1 MGRYAFFNTG
11 FEYKFT
17 FATQPSEDML
27 KFGGTPKFVYEGD
40 HEHKWTIVDRPR
52 ILDRIRDIEIT
63 LGLPPLDFDPY
74 EKSLEGTSNL
84 RHDLW
89 DIRTS
94 NAELFTTYILGC
106 ILYHQ
111 LLYKLDLT
119 CTYES

>member
-11 FEYKFT
+11 FEYKFV
-17 FATQPSEDML
+17 FSVQPSEDIL

-40 HEHKWTIVDRPR
+40 NEHKWTIVDRPR

-63 LGLPPLDFDPY
+63 LGLPSYDFEPY
-74 EKSLEGTSNL
+74 EKTLDGTYKL

-89 DIRTS
+89 DIS
-94 NAELFTTYILGC
+94 VSDMELFATYVLGC

-111 LLYKLDLT
+111 LLYELELS